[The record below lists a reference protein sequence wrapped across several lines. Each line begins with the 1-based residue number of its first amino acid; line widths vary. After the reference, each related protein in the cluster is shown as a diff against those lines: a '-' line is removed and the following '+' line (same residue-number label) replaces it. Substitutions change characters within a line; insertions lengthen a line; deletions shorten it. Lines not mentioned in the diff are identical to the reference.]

1 LHNGLNLYQYL
12 LQFSKASSTTTPLP
26 IKLADFTATLSSGTP
41 AQTLLNWTTT
51 FEENNH
57 YFLIQRSSDGQ
68 QFSTIDT
75 VAAATDA
82 ENGHSYTYTDQ
93 HPLTGPD
100 YYRLAQVD
108 LDGTTTYSSI
118 CEVFVGQS
126 TAAFQLSPN
135 PADATVYLEL
145 NGSISG
151 SLEIRLLDV
160 QGKTLRNWIFQK
172 PAGAWN
178 QPLDVSGL
186 VAGSYFIQV
195 MGTNY
200 QATKTFIK
208 K

>member
-1 LHNGLNLYQYL
+1 M
-12 LQFSKASSTTTPLP
+12 
-26 IKLADFTATLSSGTP
+26 SSGTP
-41 AQTLLNWTTT
+41 TQTLLNWTTT

-68 QFSTIDT
+68 QFSAIDT

-82 ENGHSYTYTDQ
+82 ANGHSYAYTDQ
-93 HPLTGPD
+93 HPQTGPD

-118 CEVFVGQS
+118 REVFVGQS
-126 TAAFQLSPN
+126 PAAFQLSPN
-135 PADATVYLEL
+135 PGDATVYLEL
-145 NGSISG
+145 DGNVSG

-160 QGKTLRNWIFQK
+160 QGKTMRNWFFRK

-186 VAGSYFIQV
+186 AAGSYFIQV
-195 MGTNY
+195 MGANY
-200 QATKTFIK
+200 QAIQTFIK